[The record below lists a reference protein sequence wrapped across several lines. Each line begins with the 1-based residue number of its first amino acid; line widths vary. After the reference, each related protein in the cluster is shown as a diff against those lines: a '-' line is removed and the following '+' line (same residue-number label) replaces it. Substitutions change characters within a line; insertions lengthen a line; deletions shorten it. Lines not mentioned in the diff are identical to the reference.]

1 MTSYLKDLVVYL
13 RDSYQQSNSVQFNLS
28 VEPLELDVSLAV
40 PLGLIINEALTNAL
54 KYAFPGESAGKITL
68 HLHPQGDASYELII
82 ADNGVGLPPGYEPA
96 RNRLLGMTLLLGLSE
111 QLEGALSIAGF
122 PGVKIRLVFRDEQPG
137 ETHVDAYATDGTVL
151 IQNH

>member
-54 KYAFPGESAGKITL
+54 KYAFPGERAGTD
-68 HLHPQGDASYELII
+68 HPAF
-82 ADNGVGLPPGYEPA
+82 APA
-96 RNRLLGMTLLLGLSE
+96 G
-111 QLEGALSIAGF
+111 
-122 PGVKIRLVFRDEQPG
+122 
-137 ETHVDAYATDGTVL
+137 
-151 IQNH
+151 